1 MIDAGTLEDEV
12 RRVLEQGRILSEEL
26 VAIKKEAAER
36 TERANQRALEAIK
49 RRARLRKRQEK
60 S

>member
-26 VAIKKEAAER
+26 VAIRKEAAER